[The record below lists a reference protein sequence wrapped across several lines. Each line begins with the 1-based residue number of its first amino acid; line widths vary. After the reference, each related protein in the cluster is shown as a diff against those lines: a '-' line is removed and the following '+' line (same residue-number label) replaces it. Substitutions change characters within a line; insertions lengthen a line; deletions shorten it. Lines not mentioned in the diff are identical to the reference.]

1 MPRKRYGIYESVGST
16 REPVTDYDDL
26 SNHHPSGNFRE
37 RGRSYENVDGRREEV
52 VSRNGQTMVS
62 KDFVLYDRA
71 GASSP
76 SRVEPDDKR
85 VPVPAPFSGVVE
97 VSERGALVII
107 RDPVTREPLA
117 QIRHMDGVLF
127 QTGDTVR
134 YGEPMGTQS
143 NRNTKYVHTHMD
155 VNTKY
160 LDQFDQ
166 YLRDISSGAIT
177 TEGYGPDQARL
188 FIDQLSPQLAQRGM
202 SASQIETLA
211 AAAAREQQRFAG
223 QGEVQAFHLSKDG
236 STVAFRQEF
245 PPVREF
251 NVAQALDIGAKPSPA
266 EEAPSTLAEQ
276 PQRAARAMG

>member
-1 MPRKRYGIYESVGST
+1 MPGKRYGIYESVGST

-26 SNHHPSGNFRE
+26 SNHHPSKKSKE
-37 RGRSYENVDGRREEV
+37 PGRSYETVDGRMEEV
-52 VSRNGQTMVS
+52 VTRDGHTMVS
-62 KDFVLYDRA
+62 KDFVLFDRA
-71 GASSP
+71 GARSP
-76 SRVEPDDKR
+76 ADVQDDDKR

-97 VSERGALVII
+97 VNERSALVII

-117 QIRHMDGVLF
+117 QIRHMEGVLF

-134 YGEPMGTQS
+134 YGEPLGTQS
-143 NRNTKYVHTHMD
+143 NRNTVPIHTHMD

-166 YLRDISSGAIT
+166 YLKDISSGAIT

-202 SASQIETLA
+202 SEAQIETLA
-211 AAAAREQQRFAG
+211 AAAARQQQRFAG

-236 STVAFRQEF
+236 ATVAFRQAF

-251 NVAQALDIGAKPSPA
+251 NVTQALDSGAKPLA
-266 EEAPSTLAEQ
+266 AEAPATPAEQ